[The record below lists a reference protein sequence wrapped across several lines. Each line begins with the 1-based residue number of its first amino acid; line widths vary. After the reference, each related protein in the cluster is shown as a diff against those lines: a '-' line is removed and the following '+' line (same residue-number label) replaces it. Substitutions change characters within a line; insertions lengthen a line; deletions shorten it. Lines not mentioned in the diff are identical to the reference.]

1 MKINAPNKQYNGIS
15 AGVTFTNGSA
25 ETDHPHLIEWFREHG
40 YGVEGDLDK
49 KQGRKKAGE

>member
-40 YGVEGDLDK
+40 YGVEEDPDK
-49 KQGRKKAGE
+49 KSGRKKAGE